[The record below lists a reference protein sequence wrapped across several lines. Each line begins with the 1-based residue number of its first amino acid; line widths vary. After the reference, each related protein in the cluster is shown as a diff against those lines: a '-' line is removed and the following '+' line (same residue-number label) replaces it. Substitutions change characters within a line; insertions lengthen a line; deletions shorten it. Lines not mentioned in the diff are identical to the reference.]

1 MNGKPAPNRCAGHKR
16 KLNKISY
23 YLLVFVL
30 GLAGC
35 LNPALPPSATT
46 GAPPAGTVPT
56 PVATSSARADES
68 ATTYDN
74 PIYPNDFPDPFILPV
89 ADGYFAYS
97 TNVDNVN
104 VPSLHLSPDFADWE
118 FRGDALPQLPEWAAA
133 NQSLT
138 WAPAVL
144 PRGASYVLYYTARDR
159 AVGRQCIGR
168 AVSDHPD
175 NPFTDDSTAPLVC
188 QVELGGSIDPS
199 PFVDADGQAYLL
211 WKNDGNCCNRP
222 VGLWIQ
228 LLREDGLAL
237 TGEPVE
243 LLRRDQLWESPLIE
257 APDMVRHADRYY
269 LFYSGNWWES
279 AEYAVSYAVCATVT
293 GPCVK
298 PQKKPLF
305 VYQRPVLGPGGQELF
320 QDQDGQWWM
329 AYHAWT
335 APNVGYP
342 QGERSLRIEPVTF
355 AEDKPVIPGPTDDPQ
370 PLP

>member
-1 MNGKPAPNRCAGHKR
+1 MRYC
-16 KLNKISY
+16 
-23 YLLVFVL
+23 LLIFVIL
-30 GLAGC
+30 LASC
-35 LNPALPPSATT
+35 SNPTLPSA
-46 GAPPAGTVPT
+46 
-56 PVATSSARADES
+56 ATSPLPTATGSARTATPAAS
-68 ATTYDN
+68 ATVTTYDN

-97 TNVDNVN
+97 TNVGNVN
-104 VPSLHLSPDFADWE
+104 VPTLHLSADFATWE
-118 FRGDALPQLPEWAAA
+118 GRGDALPQLPAWAAA

-144 PRGASYVLYYTARDR
+144 PRGESYVLYYTARYR

-168 AVSDHPD
+168 AISSDPD
-175 NPFTDDSTAPLVC
+175 SPFADDSTAPLVC

-199 PFVDADGQAYLL
+199 PFVDGDGQAYLL

-228 LLREDGLAL
+228 PLSADGLTL

-257 APDMVRHADRYY
+257 APDMVEYADRYY

-279 AEYAVSYAVCATVT
+279 AEYSVSYAICETVT

-320 QDQDGQWWM
+320 HDQDGQWWM

-342 QGERSLRIEPVTF
+342 AGERSLRIEPVTF
-355 AEDKPVIPGPTDDPQ
+355 RDGQPIIPGPTDDPQ